1 MHKDIIIKA
10 ALIALALFLTF
21 NSWSGDV
28 MLIANKSASTS
39 VMTQN
44 EVRNIFTLR
53 SGVWPNGVEVKVYIF
68 PDDNQIHS
76 EFTNTVLGL
85 FPYQLRKIIDRQIY
99 SGSMVKVYVVDSES
113 TMLRKVKET
122 DGAIGYISVVPS
134 SLKNISIVQVVS
146 Q

>member
-1 MHKDIIIKA
+1 
-10 ALIALALFLTF
+10 
-21 NSWSGDV
+21 